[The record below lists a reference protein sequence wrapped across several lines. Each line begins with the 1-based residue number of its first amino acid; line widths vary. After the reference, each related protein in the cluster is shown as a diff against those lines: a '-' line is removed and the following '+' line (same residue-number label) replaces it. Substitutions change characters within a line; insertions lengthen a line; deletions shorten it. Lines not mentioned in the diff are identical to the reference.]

1 MGLWFTPGQGK
12 HGVKIKR
19 LEKFQTM
26 AEKAKNKKLLNESS
40 AHVPVSD
47 SLHIRLKPNEDDE
60 K

>member
-26 AEKAKNKKLLNESS
+26 AEKAKNKNYNESS